1 MKVCLHFDNA
11 DTRKIRETVFTFWQM
26 DSKFLTSHRKFP
38 KSCSQSEKST
48 PIFNLTEFSPA
59 KKKIKFSNLRKFV
72 YILAI
77 CKATQIFVH
86 FDGISG
92 ISFLNFVNFRKSK
105 VGLPSKEEIPNALEN
120 SPPLGHFTMT
130 FRNPDSKALN
140 WKSTQWQTILEILI
154 FLPNS
159 NKIRSF
165 WNNWRNQR
173 VFCVLIFEQLNY
185 WVVE

>member
-1 MKVCLHFDNA
+1 MRFSIQFD
-11 DTRKIRETVFTFWQM
+11 DFLTKGFEILKYTKTRKIRESLFTFRQC
-26 DSKFLTSHRKFP
+26 RYP
-38 KSCSQSEKST
+38 KNSWNCVH
-48 PIFNLTEFSPA
+48 FLTEFSPA

-140 WKSTQWQTILEILI
+140 WKSTQW
-154 FLPNS
+154 
-159 NKIRSF
+159 
-165 WNNWRNQR
+165 
-173 VFCVLIFEQLNY
+173 
-185 WVVE
+185 